1 MIAWLRSAAYAL
13 AFYAGSVPLVLWA
26 AIAVFVTP
34 NALRLASKLWA
45 RWFVWCA
52 RVFAGV
58 RLRIEGEVPQSGV
71 LVAIKHE
78 AAYETILTLF
88 LFDNPA
94 VVMKIE
100 LRRVPFWGLAAERHG
115 SIFADR
121 QAGPG
126 ALRAMLR
133 AGEAAKAAG
142 RPVVIFPEGTR
153 VPMETAPPLQP
164 GFAGLYRMLKLPVVP
179 VALDSG
185 RLWPKGFVKHAGTVT
200 LRFGEVIPAGLPR
213 EAIEARVH
221 AAINALARSGG

>member
-1 MIAWLRSAAYAL
+1 MIAVLRSAL
-13 AFYAGSVPLVLWA
+13 FTLVFYLGSVFVVSIAAAAVLVS
-26 AIAVFVTP
+26 P
-34 NALRLASKLWA
+34 NALRVMSRAWA
-45 RWFVWCA
+45 MWFVWTA

-58 RLRIEGEVPQSGV
+58 RLVVEGEVPQSAI

-78 AAYETILTLF
+78 AAYETFLTLY

-100 LRRVPFWGLAAERHG
+100 LRGIPLWGFAAEKHG

-121 QAGPG
+121 QAGAG

-133 AGEAAKAAG
+133 AGEAAKAAN

-153 VPMETAPPLQP
+153 VPVGTAPPLQP
-164 GFAGLYRMLKLPVVP
+164 GFAGLYRLLKLPVVP

-185 RLWPKGFVKHAGTVT
+185 RCWPKGFVKHAGTVT
-200 LRFGEVIPAGLPR
+200 LRFGAPIPAGLPR
-213 EAIEARVH
+213 DDIEARVH
-221 AAINALARSGG
+221 AAINALG